1 MANNQAQTPINILGE
16 AEIDL
21 ALEALDLLE
30 NQPGGIPGLENG
42 FSGYLVGSNETDI
55 RNQVEQKVKEV
66 KIELRDRKRR
76 IVLLK
81 AKLIQASMNLTANDL
96 FTVKLDNES

>member
-1 MANNQAQTPINILGE
+1 MAEKQEAPINILSE
-16 AEIDL
+16 SEIDL
-21 ALEALDLLE
+21 ALEALDMLE
-30 NQPGGIPGLENG
+30 NQPGGIPGFENG
-42 FSGYLVGSNETDI
+42 FAGYVVGGTEADI
-55 RNQVEQKVKEV
+55 RTQVEQKVKEV

-96 FTVKLDNES
+96 FTVKLENES